1 MIAIPV
7 NSGHHNMTAIPAN
20 SGQHNIIIIPACPD
34 EGGDCR

>member
-34 EGGDCR
+34 EGVDCR